1 MRMSNEGKT
10 KILEAARTII
20 SEQGIQGAT
29 IRSIAEQAG
38 VSTGAIYHYYSS
50 KEAILY
56 DVMDDGLSEIKRIS
70 TISIADQKKFKEIIQ
85 EIFDGMQEHFKK
97 DAESR
102 LQFYLAHEAILGNEE
117 LQHKFK
123 DKYEDWI
130 NRVEAIFVQAYQ
142 AKPGPLTKAVAAWT
156 MAGID
161 GIVLQ
166 ILLRT
171 ETVNLKHINYV
182 LDFLLNEGFP
192 HFLKVIHKIPN
203 E

>member
-1 MRMSNEGKT
+1 MRMSSEGKT
-10 KILEAARTII
+10 KIIEAARTII
-20 SEQGIQGAT
+20 SEQGINGAT

-38 VSTGAIYHYYSS
+38 VSTGAIYHYYNS

-70 TISIADQKKFKEIIQ
+70 TISIADKKEFKEIIQ
-85 EIFDGMQEHFKK
+85 EIFDGMQERFNK

-102 LQFYLAHEAILGNEE
+102 LQFYLAHEAIVGNEE

-123 DKYEDWI
+123 EKYEDWI
-130 NRVEAIFVQAYQ
+130 SRIEAIFAQAYN
-142 AKPGPLTKAVAAWT
+142 ATPGPLTKAVATWT

-171 ETVNLKHINYV
+171 DTVDLTHVNLV
-182 LDFLLNEGFP
+182 LEFLLNEGFP
-192 HFLKVIHKIPN
+192 HFLKIIN
-203 E
+203 EVPDE